1 MATQTHPLIAR
12 LTELPNVGGF
22 YEDSEPV
29 PSRQVISTAEHILY
43 GSVDTIDRYHCNEAD
58 IHPFDGSVLI
68 VWNRGDRMLKL
79 VVPATGEPFLY
90 QREKGQSQLTR
101 DVSKDNFD
109 HLLAWFSGRAAK
121 QAS

>member
-12 LTELPNVGGF
+12 LTELPNVAGF

-29 PSRQVISTAEHILY
+29 PSNQVIRAAERILY

-68 VWNRGDRMLKL
+68 VWNRDERMLKL
-79 VVPATGEPFLY
+79 VVPLAGQPFLY
-90 QREKGQSQLTR
+90 QREKGWSQLTR

-109 HLLAWFSGRAAK
+109 RLLAWFSGRAAK

>member
-29 PSRQVISTAEHILY
+29 PSCQVIRTAEQILY
-43 GSVDTIDRYHCNEAD
+43 GSVDAIDRYRCNEAD

-68 VWNRGDRMLKL
+68 VWNRDDRMLKL
-79 VVPATGEPFLY
+79 VVPPTGKPFLY
-90 QREKGQSQLTR
+90 HREKGRSQLTR
-101 DVSKDNFD
+101 DVSKASFD
-109 HLLAWFSGRAAK
+109 RLLAWFSGRVAK